1 VIHFGILKRGTMLD
15 ATLIEA
21 AAAPGT
27 GGRGTPARPSRDLDA
42 AFGGARKK
50 GGFTFGYKANVG
62 VDEGSGLI
70 RTVSTTPADGTGPP
84 CGGRS
89 RVADGAGTSPVA
101 AGCGRRRRGGQRFVN
116 PNDV

>member
-1 VIHFGILKRGTMLD
+1 MLD

-27 GGRGTPARPSRDLDA
+27 GGRGTPARPSRDPDA

-70 RTVSTTPADGTGPP
+70 RTVSTTPAKERHDP
-84 CGGRS
+84 GGRHRPPMWGEIARCRWRWNIARRSGLRTSAS
-89 RVADGAGTSPVA
+89 RRAKV
-101 AGCGRRRRGGQRFVN
+101 C
-116 PNDV
+116 